1 MYVSMYVC
9 THACVDKYIH
19 RRTQASSSRDCLG
32 GWDATEHNGK
42 DRHLSTACL
51 SGLLKFYNRITYIKK
66 KTPKLYFKKSQN
78 GSTLEFVQFFLQ
90 IALTHTRVAM
100 SNCGRVR
107 SKADFLCE
115 MVAWGTHACRS
126 LEQEADTK
134 VIYKQ
139 LCTFEGEV
147 NHLSQKNGPN
157 CAVIRK
163 AETTAHP
170 AGQTS
175 RSFEIPSSLSI
186 FSILASN
193 QLCYMEKRYQERK
206 EQILH
211 VYQSCQRSH
220 LSRGPVLPRVSLVWD
235 RREKHH
241 WSNSVYP
248 GRTDCPCSKDSKIE
262 AFLNYCVWFCPLWG
276 ESRPQNSSCSLYKM
290 GLLPLLPPPPETIL
304 TTRRSNTCTIT
315 S

>member
-1 MYVSMYVC
+1 M
-9 THACVDKYIH
+9 
-19 RRTQASSSRDCLG
+19 
-32 GWDATEHNGK
+32 
-42 DRHLSTACL
+42 STACL

-90 IALTHTRVAM
+90 IALTHTRVAV

-139 LCTFEGEV
+139 RCTSEGEV

-193 QLCYMEKRYQERK
+193 QLCYMEKRYEERK

-220 LSRGPVLPRVSLVWD
+220 LTRGPSPSSRVTGV
-235 RREKHH
+235 RPEGK
-241 WSNSVYP
+241 
-248 GRTDCPCSKDSKIE
+248 
-262 AFLNYCVWFCPLWG
+262 APL
-276 ESRPQNSSCSLYKM
+276 E
-290 GLLPLLPPPPETIL
+290 
-304 TTRRSNTCTIT
+304 
-315 S
+315 

>member
-1 MYVSMYVC
+1 MYACMYACMYVC
-9 THACVDKYIH
+9 VDKHTH
-19 RRTQASSSRDCLG
+19 RCTHASSSRDCLG

-51 SGLLKFYNRITYIKK
+51 SRLLKFYNRITYVLKK
-66 KTPKLYFKKSQN
+66 PKLHFKKSQN

-90 IALTHTRVAM
+90 IVLTHTWVAV
-100 SNCGRVR
+100 SNSGRVR

-115 MVAWGTHACRS
+115 MVAWGTHAS
-126 LEQEADTK
+126 HFLEEEADTK
-134 VIYKQ
+134 VICKQ
-139 LCTFEGEV
+139 LCTSEGAV
-147 NHLSQKNGPN
+147 NHLFQKNGPN

-186 FSILASN
+186 FSILALN

-206 EQILH
+206 EQILN

-220 LSRGPVLPRVSLVWD
+220 LSRGPSPSSRVTGV
-235 RREKHH
+235 RQEEK
-241 WSNSVYP
+241 
-248 GRTDCPCSKDSKIE
+248 
-262 AFLNYCVWFCPLWG
+262 APL
-276 ESRPQNSSCSLYKM
+276 E
-290 GLLPLLPPPPETIL
+290 
-304 TTRRSNTCTIT
+304 
-315 S
+315 